1 MKKSKI
7 FLIILAVIIALIS
20 VLVWW
25 QFGNIKSAYYWFKY
39 DKENISELIDKQ
51 NDDVDKILKDRQD
64 LNVRQSTEAEQKLH
78 QEELINDDEFIDVL
92 TGKTDVP
99 EMFGQDIGLDES
111 KNFVD
116 SNGNPISKEEL
127 QEAKKDTDTQS
138 SQADD
143 KQKASECVA
152 RMYVLKSNFEGRL
165 GSLFNEAKAHYLT
178 YPYEERVKKK
188 GEILKDFYLKAVAL
202 EKECDSNV
210 DKVLN
215 ELDAILTRTG
225 EDKSIITKIR
235 ESYDNEKSLKKAYYL
250 NLYNSKS

>member
-1 MKKSKI
+1 MKKFKI

-39 DKENISELIDKQ
+39 DKENIAELIDKQ
-51 NDDVDKILKDRQD
+51 NDDVDKFLKDKSD

-78 QEELINDDEFIDVL
+78 QEMLIDDDEFIGVL

-99 EMFGQDIGLDES
+99 EMFGQDITLDES

-116 SNGNPISKEEL
+116 SNGKPISKEEL
-127 QEAKKDTDTQS
+127 QEAKKEVENQTQQS
-138 SQADD
+138 DD

-152 RMYVLKSNFEGRL
+152 RMYVLKSNFEMRL
-165 GSLFNEAKAHYLT
+165 SSIFNEAKAHYLT
-178 YPYEERVKKK
+178 YPYEERVNKK
-188 GEILKDFYLKAVAL
+188 GEILKSFYNKAVAL
-202 EKECDSNV
+202 EKECDANV
-210 DKVLN
+210 DKVLS
-215 ELDAILTRTG
+215 ELDTILTRTG
-225 EDKSIITKIR
+225 EDKSIITKIK
-235 ESYDNEKSLKKAYYL
+235 EAYDNEKSLKKAYYL